1 MAMVGRALVGT
12 LALLLVVGTARA
24 EEPAGTGEAELR
36 AEEIVDP
43 YAETEPRLVEVVDPY
58 AVPANIPVELDLER
72 VCRNYC
78 LATRDA
84 LPAARRLPPAHQSE
98 EWGSDPKK
106 ADPGL
111 DKRVM
116 GTVALTAAAIAGT
129 VLIASAG
136 SDDSTDLNPAHAVLA
151 TGVGAGLVVG
161 IALIVDSRDGKT
173 EVRVAS
179 AAR

>member
-1 MAMVGRALVGT
+1 MVGRALVGT
-12 LALLLVVGTARA
+12 LSLVLVVGTARA

-36 AEEIVDP
+36 AQEIVDP
-43 YAETEPRLVEVVDPY
+43 YAEAEPRLVLVVDPY
-58 AVPANIPVELDLER
+58 AAPANVPAELDLER

-78 LATRDA
+78 LASQDA
-84 LPAARRLPPAHQSE
+84 LPAPRRRLPPLHQSE
-98 EWGSDPKK
+98 EWGSAPKR
-106 ADPGL
+106 ADSAL

-116 GTVALTAAAIAGT
+116 GTVVLTAAAIAGT

-136 SDDSTDLNPAHAVLA
+136 SDNDPDLNPAHAVLA

-161 IALIVDSRDGKT
+161 IALVIDGQNGKT

-179 AAR
+179 R